1 MAVGAVL
8 GVAGAALQGI
18 HRTQIVDAHL
28 LGISAA
34 SGIGVAVGHALGGYV
49 SAPSNTRLITAV
61 LLGALGGALYSLASG
76 RLGSAGGGSII
87 LILMGIAAGL
97 AMTASTGL
105 FVLAVDSPA
114 VPTLSFFIFGSLAGA
129 QWATLGAAVPLLVAA
144 LAVLWW
150 LAPGLDL
157 MALGED
163 VSVHLGF
170 DLTAVIGPSGAG
182 KTTLLRVM
190 AGDVAPTHGSVLYD
204 GEPSPAR
211 QCRRAR
217 QTPLGAVAGAHD
229 GHLLRPRRGV
239 LTSELLST
247 VYRHPID
254 VVEHPTGD
262 GLLVLPRSGPASPD
276 DHGLKAESCQL
287 IEAISA
293 SSCSY
298 PGKEGSANTIASDN
312 SRAVAFSPRAAAAR
326 AAT

>member
-1 MAVGAVL
+1 
-8 GVAGAALQGI
+8 
-18 HRTQIVDAHL
+18 
-28 LGISAA
+28 
-34 SGIGVAVGHALGGYV
+34 
-49 SAPSNTRLITAV
+49 
-61 LLGALGGALYSLASG
+61 
-76 RLGSAGGGSII
+76 
-87 LILMGIAAGL
+87 MGIAAGL

-254 VVEHPTGD
+254 VVEHPTRD